1 MTVSRF
7 GGPEVL
13 TLREVPAVHGVGVVM
28 SGAAAAMTAYRG
40 GVQFPHFPY
49 SPAALARQD
58 AQAL

>member
-1 MTVSRF
+1 
-7 GGPEVL
+7 
-13 TLREVPAVHGVGVVM
+13 M